1 MTAKKSLGNRMKIYE
16 QAETGRAFLPGL
28 PVVARLDG
36 RSFHSFTKGLERP
49 YDKRLSDL
57 MVEVTKHLVGESCA
71 CIGYTQSDEISLVF
85 YSENI
90 ESQIFFDCSI
100 FKMTSVLA
108 SMASVKFSKLLPGFI
123 PEKKDE
129 LPLFDCRA
137 WNVPSKG
144 EAINA
149 LIWRELDATRNSIS
163 MAAQVYYSHEQ
174 LIGKDNSEMQEML
187 FQKGINW
194 NDYQSFFKRGVFIQ
208 RRRVKRKFTIEDL
221 DALPPKHN
229 ARVNPNLE
237 VERTEIRVLEMPPLA
252 HVENREEV
260 IFEGGEPVYRSA

>member
-1 MTAKKSLGNRMKIYE
+1 
-16 QAETGRAFLPGL
+16 
-28 PVVARLDG
+28 
-36 RSFHSFTKGLERP
+36 
-49 YDKRLSDL
+49 
-57 MVEVTKHLVGESCA
+57 
-71 CIGYTQSDEISLVF
+71 
-85 YSENI
+85 
-90 ESQIFFDCSI
+90 
-100 FKMTSVLA
+100 
-108 SMASVKFSKLLPGFI
+108 MASVKFSKLLPGFI

-208 RRRVKRKFTIEDL
+208 RRRVKRKFT
-221 DALPPKHN
+221 PKHN